1 MITEERFEKILE
13 LIDIKRVVKVT
24 ELSES
29 LNISESTIRRDLTTL
44 NDNGKL
50 KKVHGGA
57 TAIGGS
63 FATMDCEVQLREDH
77 YREEKKRIGQFGA
90 ALIEKNDF
98 VFIDAGTT
106 TEAMVDAITERG
118 AVYVTNGMNIAKK
131 LVQKRCRTIII
142 GGEIKPITDA
152 VVGSEALGCL
162 RKYHFTK
169 GFFGTNGVD
178 LDAGFSTPD
187 PTEAQV
193 KREALLRSKTAY
205 ILADPSKFNEISPV
219 SFGDLE
225 AAQIITT
232 KLANPAYGKY
242 TRIWEVDG
250 Q

>member
-1 MITEERFEKILE
+1 MITEERYGKILE
-13 LIDIKRVVKVT
+13 LIEVKRVVKVT
-24 ELSES
+24 ELSET

-44 NDNGKL
+44 NDSGKL

-57 TAIGGS
+57 TAMGGS
-63 FATMDCEVQLREDH
+63 FATMDYDVQLREDH
-77 YREEKKRIGQFGA
+77 YREEKKRIGRFA
-90 ALIEKNDF
+90 ASLIEKNDF

-118 AVYVTNGMNIAKK
+118 AVYVTNGMSIAKK
-131 LVQKRCRTIII
+131 LVQKGCRTIII

-162 RKYHFTK
+162 QKYHFTK

-193 KREALLRSKTAY
+193 KREALVRSKVAY
-205 ILADPSKFNEISPV
+205 ILADPSKFNQIAPV
-219 SFGDLE
+219 SFGALE
-225 AAQIITT
+225 DGEIITT
-232 KLANPAYGKY
+232 KLVYTTYGKR
-242 TRIWEVDG
+242 TKIWEVDG

>member
-1 MITEERFEKILE
+1 MITEERFGKILE
-13 LIDIKRVVKVT
+13 MIEEKRVVKVS
-24 ELSES
+24 ELSET

-44 NDNGKL
+44 NDGGKL

-57 TAIGGS
+57 TAMGGS
-63 FATMDCEVQLREDH
+63 IATLDYDVRLREDH
-77 YREEKKRIGQFGA
+77 YRDEKKRIGRFGA
-90 ALIEKNDF
+90 SLIEKNDF

-106 TEAMVDAITERG
+106 TEAMVSAITERR
-118 AVYVTNGMNIAKK
+118 AVYVTNGISIAKK
-131 LVQKRCRTIII
+131 LVKKGCRTIII
-142 GGEIKPITDA
+142 GGEIKPVTDA

-178 LDAGFSTPD
+178 IDAGFSTPD

-193 KREALLRSKTAY
+193 KREALVRSKVAY
-205 ILADPSKFNEISPV
+205 ILADPSKFNRIAPV

-225 AAQIITT
+225 DGEIITT
-232 KLANPAYGKY
+232 MLPYSSYGKH
-242 TRIWEVDG
+242 TKIWEVDR